1 MVLSGPQLTIKM
13 GASSDI
19 LGEPASEEGQTTLA
33 RLSPSMNASEFE
45 RTKTRWR
52 ELRQRR
58 STFLRADDMPG
69 ACRYQVQIAISIA
82 ISRLVRSVPFL
93 ALRTL

>member
-1 MVLSGPQLTIKM
+1 M
-13 GASSDI
+13 GAKY
-19 LGEPASEEGQTTLA
+19 
-33 RLSPSMNASEFE
+33 PSLRQNQVASEFE

-58 STFLRADDMPG
+58 STFLRADHMPG
-69 ACRYQVQIAISIA
+69 ACRCQVQIAISK
-82 ISRLVRSVPFL
+82 LVRSVPFL